1 MCVGLLYEC
10 CPVIKACAG
19 REEREWWIVIR
30 VFPRVDNAKLMEL
43 FRKGVEGQWSATQI
57 DWERPLLLGRDER
70 RALAHV
76 LTPVYLGEQTA
87 MVGASSV
94 IPQFFAAHQTEAQL
108 YLATFLLDEARHFE
122 TLTRFYHKADQRPLE
137 VRDLKE
143 IFHYQARLF
152 KSRDKVEWLWGILL
166 SDILARHF
174 YGTLVKVLPGSLFAQ
189 IASRII
195 LDEARHLAFAELYLK
210 AILTQKPELKPVFL
224 KMRDELLFLMR
235 AIAAALHKEA
245 ALIGMDTKLLMAVVA
260 DDVEKKVRRL
270 HIAELEQDEAD

>member
-1 MCVGLLYEC
+1 
-10 CPVIKACAG
+10 
-19 REEREWWIVIR
+19 VIR
-30 VFPRVDNAKLMEL
+30 VFPSVDNTKLMEL

-57 DWERPLLLGRDER
+57 NWECPLLLDRDGQ

-87 MVGASSV
+87 MIGASSV

-122 TLTRFYHKADQRPLE
+122 TLTRFYHKIDQRPLE

-143 IFHYQARLF
+143 IFRYQARLF

-174 YGTLVKVLPGSLFAQ
+174 YSTLVKLHPDSLFAQ

-210 AILTQKPELKPVFL
+210 AILVQKPELKPVFL

-235 AIAAALHKEA
+235 AIATALNTEA
-245 ALIGMDTKLLMAVVA
+245 ALIGMDGTLLMAAVA
-260 DDVEKKVRRL
+260 DDIEKKVQRL
-270 HIAELEQDEAD
+270 HMAELEQDEVG

>member
-1 MCVGLLYEC
+1 M
-10 CPVIKACAG
+10 
-19 REEREWWIVIR
+19 IR
-30 VFPRVDNAKLMEL
+30 VFPRVNDTKLMEL
-43 FRKGVEGQWSATQI
+43 FRKGVEGQWSTAVI
-57 DWERPLLLGRDER
+57 EWERPLLLDSHEQ

-87 MVGASSV
+87 MIGASSV
-94 IPQFFAAHQTEAQL
+94 LPQFFSARQTEAQL

-122 TLTRFYHKADQRPLE
+122 TLTRFYQKIDARPLE
-137 VRDLKE
+137 VRELKE
-143 IFHYQARLF
+143 MFRYQARLF

-174 YGTLVKVLPGSLFAQ
+174 YGILVKAHPGSLFAH

-210 AILTQKPELKPVFL
+210 AALAREPELGPSFL

-235 AIAAALHKEA
+235 AMYNALKEKA
-245 ALIGMDTKLLMAVVA
+245 NLVGIDGTQLFGAVS
-260 DDVEKKVRRL
+260 DDIEKKVQRL
-270 HIAELEQDEAD
+270 QIAESEPDEE

>member
-1 MCVGLLYEC
+1 
-10 CPVIKACAG
+10 
-19 REEREWWIVIR
+19 VIR

-43 FRKGVEGQWSATQI
+43 FRKGVEGQWSAAQI
-57 DWERPLLLGRDER
+57 DWERPLLLGRNEQ
-70 RALAHV
+70 RALAHI

-87 MVGASSV
+87 MIGASSV

-122 TLTRFYHKADQRPLE
+122 TLTRFYHKVDQRPLE

-143 IFHYQARLF
+143 IFRYQARLF
-152 KSRDKVEWLWGILL
+152 KSRDKLEWLWGILL

-174 YGTLVKVLPGSLFAQ
+174 YGTLVKLLPGSLFAQ

-195 LDEARHLAFAELYLK
+195 LDEARHLAFAELYLRD
-210 AILTQKPELKPVFL
+210 ALAQQPELAPAFL

-235 AIAAALHKEA
+235 AISSALHDEG
-245 ALIGMDTKLLMAVVA
+245 ALIGMDGKLLMAAVA

-270 HIAELEQDEAD
+270 HMAEVKRDEVE

>member
-1 MCVGLLYEC
+1 
-10 CPVIKACAG
+10 
-19 REEREWWIVIR
+19 
-30 VFPRVDNAKLMEL
+30 MEL
-43 FRKGVEGQWSATQI
+43 FRKGVEGQWSAAQL
-57 DWERPLLLGRDER
+57 DWERPLLLDRHER
-70 RALAHV
+70 QALAHV

-87 MVGASSV
+87 MIGASSV

-122 TLTRFYHKADQRPLE
+122 TLTRFYHKMDQRPLE

-174 YGTLVKVLPGSLFAQ
+174 YGTLVKTHPGSLFAQ

-210 AILTQKPELKPVFL
+210 ATLAQKPELKPAFL

-235 AIAAALHKEA
+235 AIAAALKDKA
-245 ALIGMDTKLLMAVVA
+245 ALIGIDGMRLIAVVA

-270 HIAELEQDEAD
+270 HMAEPEQGESE